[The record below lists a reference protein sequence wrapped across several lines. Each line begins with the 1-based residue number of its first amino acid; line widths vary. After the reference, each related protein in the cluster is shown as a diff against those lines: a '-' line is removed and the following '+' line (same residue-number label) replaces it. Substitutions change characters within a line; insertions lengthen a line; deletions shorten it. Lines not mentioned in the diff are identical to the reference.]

1 MKNGWYKIITLGML
15 LLLSGCFTGSVIRR
29 DGVSV
34 VSQKL
39 PKDTPVIWIVPE
51 DLSFNVVVLVSKYSF
66 PPFQPAPTVSQAGAV
81 ETQFF
86 YDAALAAFRN
96 KVKTELPTLIKREG
110 SDARPE
116 VFMVVSPDGGGYRLG
131 DGAGNLIVETF
142 IKDRKTAQTLW
153 SVKISAPYVSVDDFP
168 RQWERYFELL
178 QQELRKTG
186 WL

>member
-1 MKNGWYKIITLGML
+1 VKSWSYRIITLGML

-39 PKDTPVIWIVPE
+39 PKETPVVWIVPE
-51 DLSFNVVVLVSKYSF
+51 DMSFNVVVLVSKYSF
-66 PPFQPAPTVSQAGAV
+66 PPFQPPPTVSQASAR

-86 YDAALAAFRN
+86 YDAALPAFRS
-96 KVKTELPTLIKREG
+96 KVRTELPALIKREG
-110 SDARPE
+110 TDVRPE
-116 VFMVVSPDGGGYRLG
+116 VFMVVSPRGGGYRPG
-131 DGAGNLIVETF
+131 DGTGNLMVETF

-153 SVKISAPYVSVDDFP
+153 SVTISAPYVSVDDLQ
-168 RQWERYFELL
+168 RHWDRYLELL
-178 QQELRKTG
+178 LQELRKTG